1 MRDSGKPK
9 YLDGKRDLT
18 STQEAGFWKTNL
30 GAGWGIFFACQC
42 QEFRKSLFVH
52 LSFFR
57 FFPSASSYWGGKALI
72 QTDIQNINRKGQSTS
87 YTVISF
93 CSTGLFSAGSK
104 PWDKEGPGLPKKMF
118 RPFGPQ
124 FGPKIRW
131 EGGEGAAP
139 PVPSPLP
146 NPPLFFKLEYFGNKK
161 RDSGNRWKKCGMNYF
176 FAEKDLVFPDAEHR
190 PLCTQR
196 RSVCNMDHPIDRRTL
211 TKKRLLKY

>member
-18 STQEAGFWKTNL
+18 YTQEAGFWKTNL
-30 GAGWGIFFACQC
+30 GVEWGIFFACQC

-131 EGGEGAAP
+131 EGGGGRPPRSPPLSRIRHCFLNLSILETKNGIRETDEKSVEWIIFLRKRISFFQTLNTVPFAHKEGAS
-139 PVPSPLP
+139 VT
-146 NPPLFFKLEYFGNKK
+146 
-161 RDSGNRWKKCGMNYF
+161 WII
-176 FAEKDLVFPDAEHR
+176 
-190 PLCTQR
+190 
-196 RSVCNMDHPIDRRTL
+196 RSTEGH
-211 TKKRLLKY
+211 